1 MLPAMCRM
9 EPCRNMVAKT
19 ANQTFLPGKT
29 SGESTLCAA
38 VQLPVLSSRTVAGC
52 P

>member
-9 EPCRNMVAKT
+9 EPCRNMDAKT

-29 SGESTLCAA
+29 SGESTRCDALQ
-38 VQLPVLSSRTVAGC
+38 VPVFSSRAVAGC